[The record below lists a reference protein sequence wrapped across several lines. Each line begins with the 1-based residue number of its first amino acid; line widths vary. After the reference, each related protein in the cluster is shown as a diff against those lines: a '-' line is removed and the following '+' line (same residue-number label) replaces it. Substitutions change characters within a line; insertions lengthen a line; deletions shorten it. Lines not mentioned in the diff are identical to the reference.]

1 MKQASFA
8 SLAYEH
14 KRKKTRKEIFL
25 SEMEQVVPWKRL
37 LKKVKRYYAKGQGG
51 RPPMPLEMM
60 LRIYLMQQWF
70 ALSDPAME
78 DALYDIESM
87 RRFAGIDLATDP
99 VPDET
104 TILNFRHLLETHR
117 LTEKFFEAIGQHLDE
132 QGLTV
137 KQGTI
142 VDATLIAAP
151 SSTKNQQKQRDPA
164 MSQTKKGNQYYF
176 GMKAHIGVDKET
188 RLVHT
193 VVTTTARVHDSTVME
208 DLLHGDETEV
218 YGDKGYAQDER
229 RRKYSEKGVQWK
241 VSHKARRGQALT
253 AQQKKENKKHN
264 KVRAFVEHPF
274 HILKCLWGYTKVRY
288 RGLVKNSAQLFT
300 LFGLANLYLARHKI
314 IKRQARCAC

>member
-1 MKQASFA
+1 MKQVTFA
-8 SLAYEH
+8 SLAYDN
-14 KRKKTRKEIFL
+14 KRKKTRKELFL

-37 LKKVKRYYAKGQGG
+37 MKKVDRHYAKGKGG

-70 ALSDPAME
+70 SLSDPAME

-87 RRFAGIDLATDP
+87 RRFAGIDLSRDR

-117 LTEKFFEAIGQHLDE
+117 LTEKFFDAIGQHLDAL
-132 QGLTV
+132 GLTV
-137 KQGTI
+137 QQGTL
-142 VDATLIAAP
+142 VDATLISAP
-151 SSTKNQQKQRDPA
+151 SSTKNEKKQRDPE

-193 VVTTTARVHDSTVME
+193 VVTTTASVHDSSVME
-208 DLLHGDETEV
+208 DLLYGDETEV
-218 YGDKGYAQDER
+218 YGDKGYAKDER
-229 RRKYSEKGVQWK
+229 REKYAARGVAWH

-253 AQQKKENKKHN
+253 ARQKKENKRHN

-274 HILKCLWGYTKVRY
+274 HVLKCLWRYTKVRY
-288 RGLVKNSAQLFT
+288 KGLTKNSAQLFT
-300 LFGLANLYLARHKI
+300 LFGLANLYLARRKI
-314 IKRQARCAC
+314 IARQAQCAC